1 MPQATAPARAG
12 TLVVPARPPGAP
24 APRRSRLSGRTVR
37 SWGVAWLF
45 LAPALIIFALF
56 KFVPMIRAIN
66 MSFFEVRPYLGD
78 RWVGWDNYHQVLTD
92 PAFLNAIR
100 NTIVLGIGQTVG
112 SLVLGFA
119 LALLLEGTARH
130 LWLIRTAV
138 FLPVVTAIAV
148 VAEVW
153 RILYFP
159 APDGTVNS
167 ILGLVGL
174 GPSQFISSEHT
185 SMASVIAVGI
195 WRQAPYDMMIIL
207 AGLAG
212 VDRNLY
218 EASSVDG
225 ASLFRR
231 LWHVTFPALRPV
243 FAILLTLAAIRNLRI
258 FVEVFLLTNGGPN
271 GSTDVLIT
279 LVFRTGLERNEYGVA
294 AAGTVVLLLATIGLT
309 LAVRLGLGRRRRA

>member
-1 MPQATAPARAG
+1 MTQTTAPARVDTAM
-12 TLVVPARPPGAP
+12 VPIRPARA
-24 APRRSRLSGRTVR
+24 ARPRFSARALR
-37 SWGVAWLF
+37 SWGSAWLF
-45 LAPALIIFALF
+45 LAPALIIFAAF

-92 PAFLNAIR
+92 PAFTNAIK
-100 NTIVLGIGQTVG
+100 NTFVLAVLQTGG
-112 SLVLGFA
+112 SVLLGLA
-119 LALLLEGTARH
+119 LALLLEGSARH
-130 LWLIRTAV
+130 LWLIRTAA

-167 ILGLVGL
+167 VLGWFSL
-174 GPSQFISSEHT
+174 GPSQFLSSEHS

-212 VDRNLY
+212 VNRDLY
-218 EASSVDG
+218 EASAVDG
-225 ASLFRR
+225 AGTLRR

-243 FAILLTLAAIRNLRI
+243 FTILFILAAIRSLRI
-258 FVEVFLLTNGGPN
+258 FVEIYLLTNGGPN
-271 GSTDVLIT
+271 GSTDVMMTLI
-279 LVFRTGLERNEYGVA
+279 FRIGLERNELGIA
-294 AAGTVVLLLATIGLT
+294 SAGTVVLLLATMALT
-309 LAVRLGLGRRRRA
+309 AAVVLARRRRA

>member
-1 MPQATAPARAG
+1 MTSTTAPARVG
-12 TLVVPARPPGAP
+12 TAAVSTRPVRAAR
-24 APRRSRLSGRTVR
+24 RRFSAWTVR

-45 LAPALIIFALF
+45 LAPALIIFAAF
-56 KFVPMIRAIN
+56 KFVPMVRAIN

-92 PAFLNAIR
+92 PAFINAIQ
-100 NTIVLGIGQTVG
+100 NTVVLAVLQTGG
-112 SLVLGFA
+112 SVLLGLV
-119 LALLLEGTARH
+119 LALLLEGGARH
-130 LWLIRTAV
+130 LWFVRTAA

-159 APDGTVNS
+159 AADGTVNS
-167 ILGLVGL
+167 ILGWIGL
-174 GPSQFISSEHT
+174 GPSQFLSSEDS

-212 VDRNLY
+212 VNRDLY
-218 EASSVDG
+218 EASAVDG
-225 ASLFRR
+225 AGTLRR

-243 FAILLTLAAIRNLRI
+243 FAILFILAAIRSLRI
-258 FVEVFLLTNGGPN
+258 FVEIYLLTNGGPN
-271 GSTDVLIT
+271 GSTDVMMTLI
-279 LVFRTGLERNEYGVA
+279 FRIGLERNELGIA
-294 AAGTVVLLLATIGLT
+294 SAGTVVLLLATMTLT
-309 LAVRLGLGRRRRA
+309 AAVILARRRRA

>member
-1 MPQATAPARAG
+1 MTPTTAPARVDTA
-12 TLVVPARPPGAP
+12 VVPTRPVRAAR
-24 APRRSRLSGRTVR
+24 RRPSARIVR

-56 KFVPMIRAIN
+56 KFVPMVRAIN

-78 RWVGWDNYHQVLTD
+78 RWVGWENYRTVLTD
-92 PAFLNAIR
+92 PAFVNAIK
-100 NTIVLGIGQTVG
+100 NTVVLAIFQTG
-112 SLVLGFA
+112 GALLLGLV

-130 LWLIRTAV
+130 LWFVRTAA

-167 ILGLVGL
+167 VLGWFFL
-174 GPSQFISSEHT
+174 GPSQFLSSEHS
-185 SMASVIAVGI
+185 SMASVVAVGI

-212 VDRNLY
+212 VNRDLY
-218 EASSVDG
+218 EASAVDG
-225 ASLFRR
+225 AGTLRR

-243 FAILLTLAAIRNLRI
+243 FAILFILAAIRSLRI
-258 FVEVFLLTNGGPN
+258 FVEIYLLTNGGPN
-271 GSTDVLIT
+271 GSTDVMMTLI
-279 LVFRTGLERNEYGVA
+279 FRLGLERNEYGVA
-294 AAGTVVLLLATIGLT
+294 SAGTVVLLLATMLLT
-309 LAVRLGLGRRRRA
+309 VTVILARRRRA

>member
-1 MPQATAPARAG
+1 MPQAAAPVRSD
-12 TLVVPARPPGAP
+12 TPVVPARPPHAVP
-24 APRRSRLSGRTVR
+24 HRRSPRALR
-37 SWGVAWLF
+37 SWGIAWLF
-45 LAPALIIFALF
+45 LAPALIIFAIF

-100 NTIVLGIGQTVG
+100 NTAVLAILQTVG
-112 SLVLGFA
+112 SLLLGLA
-119 LALLLEGTARH
+119 LALLLEGSARH
-130 LWLIRTAV
+130 LWLVRTAA

-167 ILGLVGL
+167 VLGWFFL
-174 GPSQFISSEHT
+174 GPSQFLSSEHS

-212 VDRNLY
+212 VNRDLY

-225 ASLFRR
+225 AGPVRR

-243 FAILLTLAAIRNLRI
+243 FAILFVLAAIRGLRI
-258 FVEVFLLTNGGPN
+258 FVEIYLLTNGGPN
-271 GSTDVLIT
+271 GSTDVMMTLI
-279 LVFRTGLERNEYGVA
+279 FRLGLERNEYGVA
-294 AAGTVVLLLATIGLT
+294 SAGTVVLLLATMLLT
-309 LAVRLGLGRRRRA
+309 VTVMLARRRRA

>member
-1 MPQATAPARAG
+1 MPSTTAPARVD
-12 TLVVPARPPGAP
+12 TPVVPTRPVRVSAR
-24 APRRSRLSGRTVR
+24 RFSVRTVR

-45 LAPALIIFALF
+45 LAPALIIFAAF

-78 RWVGWDNYHQVLTD
+78 RWVGWDNYRTVLTD
-92 PAFLNAIR
+92 PDFLNAIK
-100 NTIVLGIGQTVG
+100 NTAVLAIFQTGG
-112 SLVLGFA
+112 SLLLGLA
-119 LALLLEGTARH
+119 LALLVEGTARH
-130 LWLIRTAV
+130 LWFVRTAA

-167 ILGLVGL
+167 VLGWFFV
-174 GPSQFISSEHT
+174 GPSQFLSSEHS

-212 VDRNLY
+212 VNRDLY
-218 EASSVDG
+218 EASAVDG
-225 ASLFRR
+225 AGTLRR

-243 FAILLTLAAIRNLRI
+243 FAILFILAAIRSLRI
-258 FVEVFLLTNGGPN
+258 FVEIYLLTNGGPN
-271 GSTDVLIT
+271 GSTDVMMTLI
-279 LVFRTGLERNEYGVA
+279 FRLGLERNEYGVA
-294 AAGTVVLLLATIGLT
+294 SAGTVVLLAATMLLTMTVILA
-309 LAVRLGLGRRRRA
+309 RRRRV